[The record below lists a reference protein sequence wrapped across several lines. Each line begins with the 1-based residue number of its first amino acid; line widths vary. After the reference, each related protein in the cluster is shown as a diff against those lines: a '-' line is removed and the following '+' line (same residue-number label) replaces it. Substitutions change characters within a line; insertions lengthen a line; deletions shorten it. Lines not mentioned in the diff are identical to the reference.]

1 MKRLIII
8 SSLLAT
14 GFASANANS
23 FEDTARVRNVEPQY
37 ERISV
42 PRKECTSEVVTET
55 RRVGGDRSYGG
66 AVVGGVAGAIVGNQ
80 VGKGHG
86 REAATALG
94 AVVGALTGDRIDNR
108 DNRTE
113 YEEIPREIQ
122 RCRTVEDWQSRVTGY
137 RVTYEYR
144 GQQYTSFMRDNPG
157 KSLPVRV
164 SVDPLVP

>member
-1 MKRLIII
+1 MNRLVIL
-8 SSLLAT
+8 SSLIAA
-14 GFASANANS
+14 GFASAQAAS

-42 PRKECTSEVVTET
+42 PHKECSSEVVTET
-55 RRVGGDRSYGG
+55 RRVGGERSYGG

-108 DNRTE
+108 DNRVE
-113 YEEIPREIQ
+113 YEDVPREVQ

-144 GQQYTSFMRDNPG
+144 GQQYTTTTRDNPG
-157 KSLPVRV
+157 RTMPVRV